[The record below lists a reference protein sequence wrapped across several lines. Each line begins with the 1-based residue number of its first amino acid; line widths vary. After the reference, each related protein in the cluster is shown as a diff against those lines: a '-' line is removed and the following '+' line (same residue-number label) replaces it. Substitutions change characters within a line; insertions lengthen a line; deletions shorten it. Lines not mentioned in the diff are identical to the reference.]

1 MLFQVK
7 TLTGK
12 RFELNTIDFTT
23 ILDIKE
29 YIQQNEGME
38 PSQIRLIFSGR
49 MMNDTDLVQNIILV
63 PNSTVNMVLSL
74 RGG

>member
-12 RFELNTIDFTT
+12 RFELNTIDFMT
-23 ILDIKE
+23 IYDIKE

-38 PSQIRLIFSGR
+38 TSQIRLIFSGR
-49 MMNDTDLVQNIILV
+49 MMNDTDLIQNIITV
-63 PNSTVNMVLSL
+63 PNSTINMVLSL

>member
-12 RFELNTIDFTT
+12 RFELNTVDYTT
-23 ILDIKE
+23 VYDIKE
-29 YIQQNEGME
+29 YIQQNEGMD
-38 PSQIRLIFSGR
+38 PKQIRLIFNGR
-49 MMNDTDLVQNIILV
+49 MMNDTDLIQNLITV
-63 PNSTVNMVLSL
+63 PNSTINMVLSL